1 MASASTDERSAATY
15 GAFAGMCLI
24 WGSTFL
30 AIRIG
35 NESLPPL
42 WAASLR
48 LAIAAPLYLAIAG
61 GTARGIRGPAS
72 LVVLVAAA
80 SGGGLVFAL
89 AGPIVLALG
98 GGELPGAVAVLRV
111 LCLLP
116 FLTGLTAILGANTL
130 LAEGRGDVYAASQI
144 AVALLGLPLAALA
157 IMHGGAVGA
166 AWAAVVTEAGLAL
179 GYGLAL
185 RRAGLMARVL
195 R

>member
-1 MASASTDERSAATY
+1 MTNDDTHHRVLVIGGGNGGISVAARLRN
-15 GAFAGMCLI
+15 AGVDDI
-24 WGSTFL
+24 
-30 AIRIG
+30 AIIEPR
-35 NESLPPL
+35 EVHEYKPL
-42 WAASLR
+42 FSHV
-48 LAIAAPLYLAIAG
+48 AG

-80 SGGGLVFAL
+80 SGGALVFAL

-157 IMHGGAVGA
+157 IMQGGAVGA